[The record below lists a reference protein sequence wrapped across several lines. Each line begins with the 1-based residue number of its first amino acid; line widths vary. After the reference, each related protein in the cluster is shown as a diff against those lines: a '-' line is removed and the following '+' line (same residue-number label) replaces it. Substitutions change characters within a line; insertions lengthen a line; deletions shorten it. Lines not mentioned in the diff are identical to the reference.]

1 VAQVTERTLGTTA
14 LRIVGVYLL
23 VQVLVALPSVIGL
36 LGRVSELDVLGNVS
50 YYVIVTVVPPFVLLC
65 CAVLLLLGSASLSR
79 RLFPAD
85 GPIETVGRS
94 EAEAIA
100 FAVAGLWI
108 LGCSIPGL
116 TGTAESMISPLHK
129 IGDYEHVQIPWKSA
143 VAYVTQAIAGLVC
156 FLQAGRLARWWDRRL
171 VQQRRNDVGHGA

>member
-1 VAQVTERTLGTTA
+1 MAQVTERTLGRTA

-23 VQVLVALPSVIGL
+23 VQVLVALPSAVRL
-36 LGRVSELDVLGNVS
+36 LSRVSELDVLGNVS
-50 YYVIVTVVPPFVLLC
+50 YYVVVTVAPPLVLLC
-65 CAVLLLLGSASLSR
+65 CAVLLLFGSEPLSR
-79 RLFPAD
+79 WLFPAD
-85 GPIETVGRS
+85 GQIETLGRK

-143 VAYVTQAIAGLVC
+143 LAYGGQAVLGLVC
-156 FLQAGRLARWWDRRL
+156 FLQAGNLARWWDRRL
-171 VQQRRNDVGHGA
+171 ARQQGEHAGHVA